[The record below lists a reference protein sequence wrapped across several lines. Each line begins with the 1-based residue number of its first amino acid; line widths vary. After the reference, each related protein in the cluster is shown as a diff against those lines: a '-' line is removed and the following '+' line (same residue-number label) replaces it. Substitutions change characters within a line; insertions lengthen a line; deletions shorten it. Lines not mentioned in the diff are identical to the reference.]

1 MMEEGLPA
9 PEPSEEARS
18 HARIRPAA
26 ATGPATATGSA
37 TATQPPAA
45 TGSRAATRWAAGLAA
60 FGRRLAGRL
69 FGRLGVPG
77 REWACVVP
85 IMLLA
90 AADRFVNLPARGI
103 WDMDQG
109 FELGAIWNAVQAR
122 QLPTFGSP
130 AFSTGG
136 TFHHG
141 AMFYD
146 LMMPVSW
153 ATNGSPTAIITEIA
167 LFGFVVVPLI
177 WWTARS
183 IGGTSA
189 GLAAALLAAVSP
201 SFIDYSTFIWNP
213 VLVEPGVALAC
224 FGAWQAW
231 KTRGPR
237 WWVVAAAGTALASQ
251 SHLTGLALV
260 FPMAILFLVTL
271 WRSPAG
277 SRRRLLAWGMAGV
290 GLFALTWLPW
300 IVFELTHD
308 FAETRAMLAFS
319 QPGPPA
325 ADPLTRFVIS
335 TIRILAWPLTHW
347 PLSGLSSGFPVAL
360 AVATGVMS
368 GLIWRVTGALVA
380 SREGSLEGAGG
391 ESGPTGDAPAQAT
404 GEAAARPGAGQVAPR
419 EREGLLFIGGS
430 LLLMTAILGL
440 GIKEISQFSNLNQEQ
455 YHSVADVFVI
465 LAAGLVVSGLWRA
478 APLHGRPWSGHFLA
492 SVALASLVVVGVGN
506 WQPLTAPD
514 GGWPAAQVATARLER
529 DTAGQELALI
539 ALPTFIPADA
549 YGYPLRLDG
558 VSIVAPAVAGTIVIL
573 CYPGWADGCGGSAE
587 AGWLAANLP
596 GRDFTLRDQWQPAPG
611 RFLSVYR
618 RAP

>member
-1 MMEEGLPA
+1 MMEKVLPA
-9 PEPSEEARS
+9 REPTEGARS
-18 HARIRPAA
+18 L
-26 ATGPATATGSA
+26 
-37 TATQPPAA
+37 
-45 TGSRAATRWAAGLAA
+45 AGLVA
-60 FGRRLAGRL
+60 FARRLVDRS
-69 FGRLGVPG
+69 FGRLRVPA

-130 AFSTGG
+130 AFTTGG

-141 AMFYD
+141 ALFYD
-146 LMMPVSW
+146 LMIPVSW
-153 ATNGSPTAIITEIA
+153 ASNGSPTAIITAIA
-167 LFGFVVVPLI
+167 IFGFVVVPLI

-201 SFIDYSTFIWNP
+201 SLIDYSTFIWNP

-224 FGAWQAW
+224 LGAWQAW
-231 KTRGPR
+231 KTREPR
-237 WWVVAAAGTALASQ
+237 WWVAAAAGTTLASQ
-251 SHLTGLALV
+251 SHLTGLTLV
-260 FPMAILFLVTL
+260 FPMAILFLLTL

-277 SRRRLLAWGMAGV
+277 SRRRLLAWGVAGA
-290 GLFALTWLPW
+290 GLFVLTWLPW

-325 ADPLTRFVIS
+325 ADPFTRFVVS
-335 TIRILAWPLTHW
+335 AIRILAWPLTHW
-347 PLSGLSSGFPVAL
+347 PLNGLASGFPVAL
-360 AVATGVMS
+360 TVATGVIS
-368 GLIWRVTGALVA
+368 GLIWRVTGALVPA
-380 SREGSLEGAGG
+380 GEGSRPGAGG
-391 ESGPTGDAPAQAT
+391 ESKPGGKAL
-404 GEAAARPGAGQVAPR
+404 ARPGAAVGAAAAAEPGTATAAEPGPATAAEPGAATGTAGQVAR
-419 EREGLLFIGGS
+419 HEREGLLFVGGS
-430 LLLMTAILGL
+430 LLLMTTILGL

-478 APLHGRPWSGHFLA
+478 APLRGRPWSGHVLA
-492 SVALASLVVVGVGN
+492 SVALASLVAVGVGN

-514 GGWPAAQVATARLER
+514 GGWQAAQVATARLER
-529 DTAGQELALI
+529 DAAGQELALI
-539 ALPTFIPADA
+539 ALPSFIPADA

-558 VSIVAPAVAGTIVIL
+558 VTIVAPGTAGTIVIL
-573 CYPGWADGCGGSAE
+573 CYPSWADGCGGKAE
-587 AGWLAANLP
+587 ADWLATNLP

-618 RAP
+618 HAP